1 MKSVQ
6 AEELQDSAN
15 RSDMEE
21 EEEEEE
27 EEDTDESEGDDIQ
40 GSQVDIAGGEHN
52 ESEAQEGNDTQNL
65 STVDASCSLIGPSSD
80 EHNLSHP
87 FSRPGS
93 RISQMSKSPPAS
105 RSPSPDTLAK
115 MAASLSLQS
124 AAMRDRVASDLAKH
138 SRQQRKYHT
147 KRGAQRAGRP
157 QGSKAKQD
165 TRVKLDKSGIWE

>member
-6 AEELQDSAN
+6 AVELQDTQN
-15 RSDMEE
+15 GSD
-21 EEEEEE
+21 EEEEE
-27 EEDTDESEGDDIQ
+27 EEDETDESEVDDVQVEISGD
-40 GSQVDIAGGEHN
+40 EHT
-52 ESEAQEGNDTQNL
+52 ELDVEERNDTQNH
-65 STVDASCSLIGPSSD
+65 STTDVPCSLPGPSSD
-80 EHNLSHP
+80 GHNLSEP
-87 FSRPGS
+87 ISRSCS
-93 RISQMSKSPPAS
+93 RLSQLSRSPPRS

-124 AAMRDRVASDLAKH
+124 AAMRDRVASDLSKR

-165 TRVKLDKSGIWE
+165 TRVKLDKGGIWE